1 MVNQLK
7 AFWNEEEG
15 VGIIEIILILVI
27 LIMLIV
33 IFREKI
39 QEIVK
44 KAFSNISSDADKIN
58 KSINIK

>member
-1 MVNQLK
+1 MVKWLK
-7 AFWNEEEG
+7 AFWYEENG
-15 VGIIEIILILVI
+15 VGIIVILVI

>member
-1 MVNQLK
+1 MVKWLK
-7 AFWNEEEG
+7 AFWYEEDG

-39 QEIVK
+39 QEIV
-44 KAFSNISSDADKIN
+44 
-58 KSINIK
+58 

>member
-15 VGIIEIILILVI
+15 VGIIEII
-27 LIMLIV
+27 IMLIV
-33 IFREKI
+33 IFRDKI

-44 KAFSNISSDADKIN
+44 SAFSNISKDSSTIN
-58 KSINIK
+58 KKLDIK

>member
-1 MVNQLK
+1 MVKWLK
-7 AFWNEEEG
+7 AFWYEENG
-15 VGIIEIILILVI
+15 VGIIEIIL
-27 LIMLIV
+27 LIV

-44 KAFSNISSDADKIN
+44 KALSNISSDADKIN